1 MKKLCFFFILM
12 LTVMACK
19 VKRPDGVIAE
29 SQMEELL
36 YDYHLARS
44 MGENLPVSDNYKKA
58 LYIQSVFQKY
68 DVTQAEF
75 DSSMV
80 WYTRHTDILAKIY
93 EKINDR
99 LKEEQASINHMVAI
113 RDKKPPVSQ
122 PGDSVELWFMEQVS
136 CLTNAQDN
144 NKISFVI
151 PADVNSQDRDA
162 LVWKASFFY
171 PSKASKTGKAMPET
185 YMAMQMIYRNDSVI
199 TSSRK
204 ITRSGEQEIRLQSDT
219 LGALREVRGYIYFE
233 GGKDDYVLVHNIS
246 MKRYRVTGEIAKPVE
261 PVPTDS
267 TRTVKSLPVSKDTLT
282 PQEPVKRMN
291 PEELNHRRRTMPAR
305 KLQPMKR

>member
-113 RDKKPPVSQ
+113 RDKKSPVSQ

-171 PSKASKTGKAMPET
+171 PSKAGKAMPET

-233 GGKDDYVLVHNIS
+233 VGKDDYVLVHNIS

>member
-113 RDKKPPVSQ
+113 RDKKSPVSQ

-171 PSKASKTGKAMPET
+171 PSKAGKAMPET

-219 LGALREVRGYIYFE
+219 LGALREVRGYIYF
-233 GGKDDYVLVHNIS
+233 
-246 MKRYRVTGEIAKPVE
+246 
-261 PVPTDS
+261 
-267 TRTVKSLPVSKDTLT
+267 TVIPFFLIFFN
-282 PQEPVKRMN
+282 R
-291 PEELNHRRRTMPAR
+291 
-305 KLQPMKR
+305 

>member
-113 RDKKPPVSQ
+113 RDKKSPVSQ

-171 PSKASKTGKAMPET
+171 PSKAGKAMPET

-219 LGALREVRGYIYFE
+219 LEALREVRGYIYFE

-261 PVPTDS
+261 PIPTDS

>member
-113 RDKKPPVSQ
+113 RDKKSPVSQ

-171 PSKASKTGKAMPET
+171 PSKAGKAMPET

-291 PEELNHRRRTMPAR
+291 PEELNRRRRTMPAR

>member
-44 MGENLPVSDNYKKA
+44 MGDNLPVSDNYKKA

-113 RDKKPPVSQ
+113 RDKKSPVSQ

-171 PSKASKTGKAMPET
+171 PSKAGKAMPET

-204 ITRSGEQEIRLQSDT
+204 ITRSGEQEVRLQSDT

-246 MKRYRVTGEIAKPVE
+246 MKRYRVTGEIAKLVE
-261 PVPTDS
+261 LVPTDS

-291 PEELNHRRRTMPAR
+291 PEELNRRRRTMPAR

>member
-1 MKKLCFFFILM
+1 M
-12 LTVMACK
+12 
-19 VKRPDGVIAE
+19 
-29 SQMEELL
+29 
-36 YDYHLARS
+36 
-44 MGENLPVSDNYKKA
+44 SDNYKKA

-113 RDKKPPVSQ
+113 RDKKSPVSQ

-171 PSKASKTGKAMPET
+171 PSKAGKAMPET

-267 TRTVKSLPVSKDTLT
+267 TRTVKSAPVSKDTLT

>member
-44 MGENLPVSDNYKKA
+44 MGDNLPVSDNYKKA

-113 RDKKPPVSQ
+113 RDKKSPVSQ

-171 PSKASKTGKAMPET
+171 PSKAGKAMPET

-291 PEELNHRRRTMPAR
+291 PEELNRRRRTMPAR

>member
-113 RDKKPPVSQ
+113 RDKKSPVSQ

-171 PSKASKTGKAMPET
+171 PSKAGKAMPET

-267 TRTVKSLPVSKDTLT
+267 TRTVKSLPVSNDTFT

>member
-1 MKKLCFFFILM
+1 M

-113 RDKKPPVSQ
+113 RDKKSPVSQ

-171 PSKASKTGKAMPET
+171 PSKAGKAMPET
-185 YMAMQMIYRNDSVI
+185 YMAMQMIYRNDSLI

-261 PVPTDS
+261 PVATDS

>member
-113 RDKKPPVSQ
+113 RDKKSPVSQ

-171 PSKASKTGKAMPET
+171 PSKAGKAMPET
-185 YMAMQMIYRNDSVI
+185 YMAMQMVYRNDSVI

-291 PEELNHRRRTMPAR
+291 PEELNRRRRTMPAR

>member
-113 RDKKPPVSQ
+113 RDKKSPVSQ

-171 PSKASKTGKAMPET
+171 PSKAGKAMPET

-233 GGKDDYVLVHNIS
+233 GAKDDYVLVHNIS

-267 TRTVKSLPVSKDTLT
+267 THTVKSAPVSKDTLT

-291 PEELNHRRRTMPAR
+291 PEELNRRRRTMPAR

>member
-113 RDKKPPVSQ
+113 RDKKSPVSQ

-171 PSKASKTGKAMPET
+171 PSKAGKAMPET

-267 TRTVKSLPVSKDTLT
+267 TRTVKSVPVSKDTLT

-291 PEELNHRRRTMPAR
+291 PEELNRRRRTMPAR

>member
-113 RDKKPPVSQ
+113 RDKKSPVSQ

-151 PADVNSQDRDA
+151 PADVNSQDCDA

-171 PSKASKTGKAMPET
+171 PSKAGKAMPET

-291 PEELNHRRRTMPAR
+291 PEELNRRRRTMPAR

>member
-113 RDKKPPVSQ
+113 RDKKSPVSQ

-162 LVWKASFFY
+162 LVWKSSFFY
-171 PSKASKTGKAMPET
+171 PSKAGKAMPET

-261 PVPTDS
+261 PIPTDS

>member
-1 MKKLCFFFILM
+1 M

-113 RDKKPPVSQ
+113 RDKKSPVSQ

-171 PSKASKTGKAMPET
+171 PSKAGKAMPET

-267 TRTVKSLPVSKDTLT
+267 TRTVKSVPVSKDTLT

>member
-113 RDKKPPVSQ
+113 RDKKSPVSQ

-171 PSKASKTGKAMPET
+171 PSKAGKAMPET

-233 GGKDDYVLVHNIS
+233 GAKDDYVLVHNIS

-267 TRTVKSLPVSKDTLT
+267 TRTVKSAPASKDTLT

-291 PEELNHRRRTMPAR
+291 PEELNRRRRTMPAR

>member
-113 RDKKPPVSQ
+113 RDKKSPVSQ

-171 PSKASKTGKAMPET
+171 PSKAGKAMPET

-233 GGKDDYVLVHNIS
+233 GAKDDYVLVHNIS

-267 TRTVKSLPVSKDTLT
+267 TRTVKSAPASKDTLT

>member
-113 RDKKPPVSQ
+113 RDKKSPVSQ

-171 PSKASKTGKAMPET
+171 PSKAGKAMPET

-267 TRTVKSLPVSKDTLT
+267 TRTVKSPPVSKDTLT

>member
-113 RDKKPPVSQ
+113 RDKKSPVSQ

-171 PSKASKTGKAMPET
+171 PSKAGKAMPET
-185 YMAMQMIYRNDSVI
+185 YMAMQMVYRNDSVI

-267 TRTVKSLPVSKDTLT
+267 TRTVKSLPDSKDTLT

-291 PEELNHRRRTMPAR
+291 PEELNRRRRTMPAR

>member
-113 RDKKPPVSQ
+113 RDKKSPVSQ

-171 PSKASKTGKAMPET
+171 PSKAGKAMPET

-233 GGKDDYVLVHNIS
+233 GGKDNYVLVHNIS

-291 PEELNHRRRTMPAR
+291 PEELNRRRRTMPAR

>member
-80 WYTRHTDILAKIY
+80 WYTRHADILAKIY

-113 RDKKPPVSQ
+113 RDKKSPVSQ

-171 PSKASKTGKAMPET
+171 PSKAGKAMPET

-233 GGKDDYVLVHNIS
+233 GAKDDYVLVHNIS

-267 TRTVKSLPVSKDTLT
+267 THTVKSAPVSKDTLT

>member
-1 MKKLCFFFILM
+1 M

-113 RDKKPPVSQ
+113 RDKKSPVSQ

-171 PSKASKTGKAMPET
+171 PSKAGKAMPET

-261 PVPTDS
+261 PIPTDS

-291 PEELNHRRRTMPAR
+291 PEELNRRRRTMPAR

>member
-113 RDKKPPVSQ
+113 RDKKSPVSQ

-171 PSKASKTGKAMPET
+171 PSKAGKAMPET

-261 PVPTDS
+261 PVTTDS
-267 TRTVKSLPVSKDTLT
+267 TRTDKSAPVSKDTLT
-282 PQEPVKRMN
+282 PQQHVKRMN

>member
-113 RDKKPPVSQ
+113 RDKKSPVSQ

-171 PSKASKTGKAMPET
+171 PSKAGKAMPET

-261 PVPTDS
+261 PVPADS

>member
-113 RDKKPPVSQ
+113 RDKKSPVSQ

-171 PSKASKTGKAMPET
+171 PSKAGKAMPET

>member
-1 MKKLCFFFILM
+1 M

-113 RDKKPPVSQ
+113 RDKKSPVSQ

-171 PSKASKTGKAMPET
+171 PSKAGKAMPET

-261 PVPTDS
+261 PVPADS

-291 PEELNHRRRTMPAR
+291 PEELNRRRRTMPAR

>member
-113 RDKKPPVSQ
+113 RDKKSPVSQ

-171 PSKASKTGKAMPET
+171 PSKAGKAMPET

-261 PVPTDS
+261 PVATDS

-291 PEELNHRRRTMPAR
+291 PEELNRRRRTMPAR

>member
-1 MKKLCFFFILM
+1 M

-113 RDKKPPVSQ
+113 RDKKSPVSQ

-171 PSKASKTGKAMPET
+171 PSKAGKAMPET

-261 PVPTDS
+261 PVPADS

>member
-113 RDKKPPVSQ
+113 RDKKSPVSQ

-171 PSKASKTGKAMPET
+171 PSKAGKAMPET

-267 TRTVKSLPVSKDTLT
+267 TRTVKSVPVSKDTLT

>member
-113 RDKKPPVSQ
+113 RDKKSPVSQ

-171 PSKASKTGKAMPET
+171 PSKAGKAMPET

-267 TRTVKSLPVSKDTLT
+267 TRTVKSAPASKDTLT

>member
-113 RDKKPPVSQ
+113 RDKKSPVSQ

-171 PSKASKTGKAMPET
+171 PSKAGKAMPET
-185 YMAMQMIYRNDSVI
+185 YMAMQMVYRNDSVI

-261 PVPTDS
+261 PIPTDS

-291 PEELNHRRRTMPAR
+291 PEELNRRRRTMPAR

>member
-113 RDKKPPVSQ
+113 RDKKSPVSQ

-171 PSKASKTGKAMPET
+171 PSKAGKAMPET

-246 MKRYRVTGEIAKPVE
+246 MKRYRVIGEIAKPVE

-291 PEELNHRRRTMPAR
+291 PEELNRRRRTMPAR

>member
-113 RDKKPPVSQ
+113 RDKKSPVSQ

-171 PSKASKTGKAMPET
+171 PSKAGKAMPET

-267 TRTVKSLPVSKDTLT
+267 TRTVKSAPVSKDTLI

>member
-113 RDKKPPVSQ
+113 RDKKSPVSQ

-136 CLTNAQDN
+136 CLTNAHDN

-171 PSKASKTGKAMPET
+171 PSKAGKAMPET

>member
-1 MKKLCFFFILM
+1 M

-113 RDKKPPVSQ
+113 RDKKSPVSQ

-151 PADVNSQDRDA
+151 PTDVNSQDRDA

-171 PSKASKTGKAMPET
+171 PSKAGKAMPET

-291 PEELNHRRRTMPAR
+291 PEELNRRRRTMPAR

>member
-113 RDKKPPVSQ
+113 RDKKSPVSQ

-171 PSKASKTGKAMPET
+171 PSKAGKAMPET

-267 TRTVKSLPVSKDTLT
+267 TRTVKLAPVSKDTLT

>member
-1 MKKLCFFFILM
+1 M
-12 LTVMACK
+12 
-19 VKRPDGVIAE
+19 
-29 SQMEELL
+29 
-36 YDYHLARS
+36 
-44 MGENLPVSDNYKKA
+44 
-58 LYIQSVFQKY
+58 
-68 DVTQAEF
+68 
-75 DSSMV
+75 
-80 WYTRHTDILAKIY
+80 
-93 EKINDR
+93 
-99 LKEEQASINHMVAI
+99 KEEQASINHMVAI
-113 RDKKPPVSQ
+113 RDKKSPVSQ

-171 PSKASKTGKAMPET
+171 PSKAGKAMPET

-291 PEELNHRRRTMPAR
+291 PEELNRRRRTMPAR

>member
-99 LKEEQASINHMVAI
+99 LKEEQAIINHMVAI
-113 RDKKPPVSQ
+113 RDKKSPVSQ

-171 PSKASKTGKAMPET
+171 PSKAGKAMPET

>member
-1 MKKLCFFFILM
+1 M

-113 RDKKPPVSQ
+113 RDKKSPVSQ

-171 PSKASKTGKAMPET
+171 PSKAGKAMPET

-291 PEELNHRRRTMPAR
+291 PEELNRRRRTMPAR

>member
-113 RDKKPPVSQ
+113 RDKKSPVSQ

-171 PSKASKTGKAMPET
+171 PSKAGKAMPET

-261 PVPTDS
+261 PIPTDS

-291 PEELNHRRRTMPAR
+291 PEELNRRRRTMPAR